1 MNRNALLVSVG
12 LAFSFSGCSTTP
24 VTQQSANAV
33 PPERVYQASYSG
45 AATTPS
51 DATVVF
57 LRDAGFSGG
66 GCSHDLYIDN
76 VKVFAIR
83 QGEVFTAH
91 VPAGQHFF
99 RLETGGGL
107 CPNISTSQETTIAAG
122 VRQTYRILI
131 PSDGNL
137 RLTRIE

>member
-1 MNRNALLVSVG
+1 MKFSTLLTAIGTILLTS
-12 LAFSFSGCSTTP
+12 ACSTTP
-24 VTQQSANAV
+24 VTQQSAAPV
-33 PPERVYQASYSG
+33 PAERIYQTSYIG
-45 AATTPS
+45 AASGTS
-51 DATVVF
+51 EATVVF
-57 LRDAGFSGG
+57 LRDSGFSGS

-83 QGEVFTAH
+83 HGEQITTH

-107 CPNISTSQETTIAAG
+107 CPNISASQETTIPSGA
-122 VRQTYRILI
+122 RQTYRILL
-131 PSDGNL
+131 PSDGSL